1 MAEEHSDYH
10 DANSFTLK
18 DLDQST
24 STNNLAIQ
32 QNPKR
37 PLKPVVQS
45 YLKAF
50 IKITRQETKAAH
62 HLDILKRSLEEER
75 PLKGLTPTIK
85 HNISKAPAHLVIN
98 WNTVLHDTG
107 VKLTQLLVDY
117 WMDQK
122 LTLDLEFEKV

>member
-10 DANSFTLK
+10 NANSFTLK

-24 STNNLAIQ
+24 STNTLATQ
-32 QNPKR
+32 QITKR
-37 PLKPVVQS
+37 PLKPLVQS

-62 HLDILKRSLEEER
+62 HLDILRRSLEEER
-75 PLKGLTPTIK
+75 PPKGLTPSIK
-85 HNISKAPAHLVIN
+85 HNISKAPAHLIIN
-98 WNTVLHDTG
+98 WNTTLHETG
-107 VKLTQLLVDY
+107 IKLTQLLVDY
-117 WMDQK
+117 WTNQK